1 MSKYN
6 TKGPFLNIVKDMY
19 QKLIYSIKTENV
31 LSNSFK
37 TKIGVKQGCVL
48 STTFFS
54 LCLHD
59 LSKFFDDQCDPVP
72 LGNCGLH
79 ISCLMYADGIVLLS
93 KTAKVLQTLLCRFT
107 FHSFIDDK
115 ICACIMSVIVLV

>member
-6 TKGPFLNIVKDMY
+6 IKGPFLNIVKDMY

-31 LSNSFK
+31 LSNSFE

-54 LCLHD
+54 LYLND
-59 LSKFFDDQCDPVP
+59 LSKCFDDQCDPVP

-79 ISCLMYADGIVLLS
+79 ISCLMYADDIELLS
-93 KTAKVLQTLLCRFT
+93 KSAKGLQMF
-107 FHSFIDDK
+107 FVD
-115 ICACIMSVIVLV
+115 